1 MKDYF
6 LLPAFR
12 LGACTVAPLGNLYPL
27 CDRSRRQPFGRF
39 SKKMSLC
46 GSGERE
52 NRSWAEKMKAEA
64 RAKQKV
70 AHILGN
76 IVTNNFFE
84 NFLLNVFLS
93 YKWLTYLE
101 ILKIYDFDH
110 IS

>member
-1 MKDYF
+1 MKDYC
-6 LLPAFR
+6 LLPAFH
-12 LGACTVAPLGNLYPL
+12 LSACTVAPLGNLYPL

-70 AHILGN
+70 AHILEH
-76 IVTNNFFE
+76 IFTNNVAEIFPRTTLQTLHVNVIRGQSIFE
-84 NFLLNVFLS
+84 NIKHL
-93 YKWLTYLE
+93 
-101 ILKIYDFDH
+101 
-110 IS
+110 